1 VYVSVNILY
10 VYVLMHIYRNVLY
23 THIDRYINLCVGI
36 QYTHTPT
43 DTYIIYVYIHTH
55 FYVRCD

>member
-1 VYVSVNILY
+1 VYIY

-23 THIDRYINLCVGI
+23 THIDRYINMCVGI